1 MTCDDYAQKR
11 EKLSLFVIIYLIYI
25 PDRDIFPEIDEHSRI
40 IMEYNELTGQAK
52 IDDVDLQIIRILNED
67 GRTPFAQIAKRLGV
81 STGMIRQR
89 YHRLVEDGVLQI
101 VAVTNPLLMGFAT
114 MAQIGIKADVNR
126 LEVIADEIALFE
138 EVTYLV
144 LITGSYD
151 LYVEVVCR
159 DKTHL
164 LNFLSKKLHAV
175 EGIKEAETFMYLRIA
190 KENYG
195 WAGNLGDK

>member
-1 MTCDDYAQKR
+1 MKYGDLK
-11 EKLSLFVIIYLIYI
+11 
-25 PDRDIFPEIDEHSRI
+25 
-40 IMEYNELTGQAK
+40 GQAK
-52 IDDVDLQIIRILNED
+52 VDDVDLQIIRILNDD

-126 LEVIADEIALFE
+126 LEEIADEIALFE

-144 LITGSYD
+144 LLTGSYD

-175 EGIKEAETFMYLRIA
+175 EGIKEAETFMYLRIV